1 MSMAEGIGLAPVAGK
16 QYKVFL
22 VEVDDEDRERVLS
35 GLVQHCE
42 IAVDP
47 QWENVHS
54 EYYSAPV
61 RSFVTN
67 TDVTVTLKLRPRED
81 GTYFTIENY
90 SDAEGGE
97 NFNEEPESE
106 DIDIYG
112 EEE

>member
-1 MSMAEGIGLAPVAGK
+1 MKSSSQTVGLAPIAGK

-42 IAVDP
+42 IEVEDI
-47 QWENVHS
+47 HS
-54 EYYSAPV
+54 GFMGTVA
-61 RSFVTN
+61 RFVTS
-67 TDVTVTLKLRPRED
+67 TDVTCTLKLVPRED

-97 NFNEEPESE
+97 NFSDVEPESE

>member
-1 MSMAEGIGLAPVAGK
+1 MRAEGIGLAPVAGK

-61 RSFVTN
+61 RSFMTN
-67 TDVTVTLKLRPRED
+67 IDVTVTLKLRPRED
-81 GTYFTIENY
+81 GTYFTIENF
-90 SDAEGGE
+90 S
-97 NFNEEPESE
+97 EEPESE